1 MTDLP
6 ESAARIRLVV
16 SDIDGT
22 LVRND
27 KSLAD
32 ETVAAIRRAR
42 DAGIAFTVISARP
55 PSGLVDLAGRI
66 EITDEP
72 IGAFNGG
79 ALSRRDGSVIASH
92 RIPEPEA
99 RRAVEML
106 DAAGVTVWLF
116 ADGKWLAREDADASP
131 HGARERLASGLAPT
145 RVEDFGPW
153 LAAADK
159 ISGVSDDHPLMR
171 RLEGEVAAAIGCHAT
186 VVRSQ
191 VYFLD
196 VTAKSANKGDGVAFL
211 AEAMGVPLAEVAV
224 LGDMPNDVPMFLR
237 AGLSV
242 AMGQA
247 PEEVRR
253 HSTLTGATNEENGV
267 ARFLDALVAAQA
279 GAWRPV

>member
-1 MTDLP
+1 MRDLP
-6 ESAARIRLVV
+6 PAAAGIRLVV

-22 LVRND
+22 LVRDD

-32 ETVAAIRRAR
+32 ETRAAIRRAR
-42 DAGIAFTVISARP
+42 AAGIAFTLISARP
-55 PSGLVDLAGRI
+55 PSGLGEIAAKV

-79 ALSRRDGSVIASH
+79 ALSRRDGTVIGSH
-92 RIPEPEA
+92 RIPEREA
-99 RRAVEML
+99 RQAVEML
-106 DAAGVTVWLF
+106 DAAGVLVWVF
-116 ADGKWLAREDADASP
+116 ADGQWLAREDADASP
-131 HGARERLASGLAPT
+131 HGPRERLASGLAPT
-145 RVEDFGPW
+145 TVASFDDA
-153 LAAADK
+153 LARADK

-171 RLEGEVAAAIGCHAT
+171 RLEAEVAAAIGEAAT

-211 AEAMGVPLAEVAV
+211 AETMGVPLHAVAV
-224 LGDMPNDVPMFLR
+224 LGDMPNDVPMFAR

-253 HSTLTGATNEENGV
+253 EAMLVAPTNEENGV
-267 ARFLDALVAAQA
+267 ARFLDALVAVQA
-279 GAWRPV
+279 AARRLV